1 MIFILLTEDF
11 EDEQNNIKSPMNLH
25 SNIYDSS
32 SSASSTSSINCGDL
46 INHHNTSPLLQ
57 NRNYNILN
65 NPLLNSVI
73 QQNHSVIH
81 QSSRRLN
88 NLSSESVS
96 ITSTVPSILSEPN
109 SSITINHSSNN
120 SHI

>member
-1 MIFILLTEDF
+1 
-11 EDEQNNIKSPMNLH
+11 MNLH

-32 SSASSTSSINCGDL
+32 SSASSTSSINCGDI

-81 QSSRRLN
+81 QPSRRLN
-88 NLSSESVS
+88 NLSSENVS
-96 ITSTVPSILSEPN
+96 ISSTVPLILSEPN